1 MLQLSPT
8 KRIRTYNQAATLQ
21 RIAFDQAFSLAET
34 PTNDLQEQI
43 AKANALRSLGALWD
57 TARDAVR
64 VLKGKPLPG
73 SLRPTHASTRKRKR
87 NQQPHAE
94 PSGPAPTPAPIP
106 EPEQP
111 SDPASPS

>member
-1 MLQLSPT
+1 MDQLSPS

-34 PTNDLQEQI
+34 PTTDLQEQI

-73 SLRPTHASTRKRKR
+73 SLRPTQKPGKRKR
-87 NQQPHAE
+87 PPTAE
-94 PSGPAPTPAPIP
+94 PQGPAAPPTEPPPPA
-106 EPEQP
+106 
-111 SDPASPS
+111 A